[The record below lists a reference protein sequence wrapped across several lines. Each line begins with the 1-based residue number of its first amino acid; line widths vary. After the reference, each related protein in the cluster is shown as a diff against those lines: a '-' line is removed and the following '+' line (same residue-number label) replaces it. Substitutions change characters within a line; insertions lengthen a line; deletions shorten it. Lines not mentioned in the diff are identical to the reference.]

1 MHLHDSVLFVGHFA
15 LQAAFIA
22 RVLLRPHREPAARLA
37 WILVI
42 ALLPVVGMI
51 AYVFLGEVDIGRK
64 RRLRVQEVVAGMPA
78 FAPPRAGDAANL
90 AAHPSEEYGQLF
102 EVGRSIS
109 GFAPLAGNSALF
121 FVDSNETIRALV
133 ADIDAAREH
142 VHVSFYIWLE
152 DGNGTRVVEALERAA
167 RRGVACR
174 VLVDALGSRGL
185 VDSEL
190 WERMGAAGVKTATSL
205 PLHRRPGWRRG
216 RMDLRNHRKI
226 VVIDDRITYCG
237 SQNCADPEF
246 RLKPKFAP
254 WVDVMLRAE
263 GPVARQNQHL
273 FLVDWMTDV
282 DEDLR
287 DLVRAPVRATGPGFT
302 AQVVGTGPDTRRS
315 AMPELF
321 EALAYAA
328 REELLVTTPYFVP
341 DDSMQAA
348 LCAAARRG
356 VRTRLVFPARNDSWE
371 VAAASRS
378 RYLELLEAGAEI
390 HEFHGGLLH
399 AKTFTIDG
407 RVALV
412 GSANMDRR
420 SFDLNYENNLLID
433 DAGVTA
439 RVRAGQEGFLARST
453 PVELADVRAWSAS
466 RRLWNNALAMLGPVL

>member
-1 MHLHDSVLFVGHFA
+1 MHLLDSALFVGHLL
-15 LQAAFIA
+15 LQALFSA

-37 WILVI
+37 WLLVI
-42 ALLPVVGMI
+42 ALLPVLGMVM
-51 AYVFLGEVDIGRK
+51 YVFLGEVDIGKK
-64 RRLRVQEVVAGMPA
+64 RRERVQEIDAGMPP
-78 FAPPRAGDAANL
+78 FAPPRDGDAERL
-90 AAHPSEEYGQLF
+90 AAHPSPEYGHLF
-102 EVGRSIS
+102 RVGASIS
-109 GFAPLAGNSALF
+109 GYPPIAGNSARF
-121 FVDSNETIRALV
+121 FIDSNETIRSLV

-142 VHVSFYIWLE
+142 VHMSFYIWLS
-152 DGNGTRVVEALERAA
+152 DGNGTRVVEAMERAA

-174 VLVDALGSRGL
+174 VLVDALGSRPM

-190 WERMGAAGVKTATSL
+190 WRRMGAAGVRTATSL
-205 PLHRRPGWRRG
+205 PLSKRPGWRRG
-216 RMDLRNHRKI
+216 RLDLRNHRKN

-246 RLKPKFAP
+246 CVKAKFAP
-254 WVDVMLRAE
+254 WVDAMLRVE
-263 GPVARQNQHL
+263 GPVARQNQRL
-273 FLVDWMTDV
+273 FLIDWMTDV
-282 DEDLR
+282 DEDVR
-287 DLVRAPVRATGPGFT
+287 DLLRAPVRADAAGFT

-328 REELLVTTPYFVP
+328 HEEVLVTTPYYVP

-390 HEFHGGLLH
+390 HEFQGGLLH

-439 RVRAGQEGFLARST
+439 EVRAGQESFLARSK
-453 PVELADVRAWSAS
+453 PVTLAEVRAWSAG
-466 RRLWNNALAMLGPVL
+466 RRLWNNAMAMLGPLL